1 MTCTSNP
8 NGRSASTVTGRIQ
21 DRKLSVPEVGN
32 QPNVTEKNR
41 IAVIATQKSG
51 ALAPTSANVL
61 PTRSNTPPG
70 RYAASAPTAIA
81 SEMAISRVTPA
92 SFSVVG

>member
-1 MTCTSNP
+1 MIQK
-8 NGRSASTVTGRIQ
+8 RIPP
-21 DRKLSVPEVGN
+21 VPEVGN
-32 QPNVTEKNR
+32 QCKVTEKKR

-61 PTRSNTPPG
+61 PMRSNKPPG
-70 RYAASAPTAIA
+70 RYAASAPTKTA
-81 SEMAISRVTPA
+81 SEMPISRVTPA